1 MLQLSP
7 VNVLILLSVTATV
20 YSQNT
25 CCLGLSEVSC
35 HTTESSAFESLEFQ
49 ETKITKIKDTANRS
63 PLPLWI
69 KYFVLLYYVSVR
81 KPENLRA
88 QQCTM
93 SEYQIHLSPVNIVPP
108 RSKSWKTT
116 YPSTKTH
123 KSLWGA
129 HFKYPEEAN
138 KYLLREQGY
147 E

>member
-20 YSQNT
+20 YRQNT
-25 CCLGLSEVSC
+25 YCLGPSELSC
-35 HTTESSAFESLEFQ
+35 GTTGSSAFESLEFQ
-49 ETKITKIKDTANRS
+49 ETKITKMKDRASRC

-93 SEYQIHLSPVNIVPP
+93 SEYQVHLSPVSIVPP
-108 RSKSWKTT
+108 RSK
-116 YPSTKTH
+116 
-123 KSLWGA
+123 
-129 HFKYPEEAN
+129 
-138 KYLLREQGY
+138 
-147 E
+147 